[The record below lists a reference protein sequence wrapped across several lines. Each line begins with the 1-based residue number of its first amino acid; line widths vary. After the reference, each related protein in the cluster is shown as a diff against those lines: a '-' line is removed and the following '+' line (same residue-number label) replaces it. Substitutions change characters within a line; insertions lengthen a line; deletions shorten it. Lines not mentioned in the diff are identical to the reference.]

1 MTTIADANLKLTS
14 KEWGVLVLLAAINFT
29 HTMDFVMVIPM
40 GPKLIQK
47 LHITPAEVG
56 HIISAYTISAA
67 IFGLI
72 GAGIID
78 RIDRKKM
85 LIISFFGLIA
95 GTLCCA
101 YAETYIQL
109 LLARAFAGASG
120 GFVASLIYTYVG
132 DYVAEHKRGTATGIV
147 MNAYALAS
155 IVGIPLGLY
164 LANTYNW
171 NSPFLYLSALG
182 IVFWVVA
189 IFKLPSLPITQKT
202 TSPLKVYTSI
212 FINPNAQRALLFIT
226 LLTLSGFAV
235 IPFVST
241 FVVVNAGLPEQHLLY
256 MYLISGVLNFFTSPL
271 TGRLADQYG
280 KIKIFSIVAIL
291 SAFPILI
298 LSTYNHVPEVII
310 LLTTTLL
317 LLFFAARYVPAM
329 ALITSSIAREE
340 RGAFLTII
348 NSAQQMTMGLSS
360 FLGGLFI
367 YTLTSG
373 QLSGMI
379 TDAAISAIAVLLS
392 VLVARKI
399 KILS

>member
-1 MTTIADANLKLTS
+1 
-14 KEWGVLVLLAAINFT
+14 
-29 HTMDFVMVIPM
+29 
-40 GPKLIQK
+40 
-47 LHITPAEVG
+47 
-56 HIISAYTISAA
+56 
-67 IFGLI
+67 
-72 GAGIID
+72 
-78 RIDRKKM
+78 M
-85 LIISFFGLIA
+85 LFRS
-95 GTLCCA
+95 
-101 YAETYIQL
+101 ETYIQL

-171 NSPFLYLSALG
+171 NSPFLYLSGLG
-182 IVFWVVA
+182 IIFWVVA

-241 FVVVNAGLPEQHLLY
+241 FVVANAGLPEQHLLY
-256 MYLISGVLNFFTSPL
+256 MYLISGILNFFTSPL
-271 TGRLADQYG
+271 TGRLADKYG

-291 SAFPILI
+291 SAFPIII
-298 LSTYNHVPEVII
+298 LSTYNHVPEAII

-317 LLFFAARYVPAM
+317 MLFFAARYVPAM
-329 ALITSSIAREE
+329 ALITSSIAKPE

-348 NSAQQMTMGLSS
+348 NSAQQMTMGLGS

-367 YTLTSG
+367 YTLPSG
-373 QLSGMI
+373 QLSGML
-379 TDAAISAIAVLLS
+379 TDAVISAMAVLLS
-392 VLVARKI
+392 VLVAQKI
-399 KILS
+399 KIIS